1 MKLGKGPTSVLDRH
15 STLND
20 ITALR
25 LCTRFLFLTLYHE
38 LSKVDHNDNDEFF
51 FSLSRA
57 KSSMTFCQAM
67 LLEKKKKK
75 NTNKNKIRSTSNDL
89 SRLCYRLINIAAV
102 LEFSDVH
109 RAY

>member
-75 NTNKNKIRSTSNDL
+75 IQIKIKFDL
-89 SRLCYRLINIAAV
+89 RVTIYRDYAI
-102 LEFSDVH
+102 D
-109 RAY
+109 

>member
-67 LLEKKKKK
+67 LLEKKKKIQI
-75 NTNKNKIRSTSNDL
+75 KIKFDL
-89 SRLCYRLINIAAV
+89 RVTIYRDYAI
-102 LEFSDVH
+102 D
-109 RAY
+109 